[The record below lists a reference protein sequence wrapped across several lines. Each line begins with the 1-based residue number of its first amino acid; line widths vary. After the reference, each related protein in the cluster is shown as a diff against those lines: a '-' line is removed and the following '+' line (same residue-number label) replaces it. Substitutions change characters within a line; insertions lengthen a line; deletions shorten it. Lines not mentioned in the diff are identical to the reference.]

1 MVLTEKVNALEA
13 VLIPDAAFGGLFCR
27 PPLRG
32 SFGEGQIL
40 LPFLSTL
47 ESSRAAAGGIHSL
60 RDHVAVQ
67 PQKREPCLVV

>member
-40 LPFLSTL
+40 LLSIDTRM
-47 ESSRAAAGGIHSL
+47 EPRSGGRH
-60 RDHVAVQ
+60 
-67 PQKREPCLVV
+67 